1 MLTRMEKYE
10 AAPVELLASKI
21 SVWWDIT
28 SCPVPEGYD
37 PRLVLLQAYSSTG
50 IVLKHDP
57 FIESSYSEGGVASF
71 IAVELFGWKLWN
83 LPPASVVFISDP
95 QNISRLT
102 LRMHTIN
109 MRGYNIL
116 HILKDTPELP
126 IRFWGWKSFLKDARM
141 GKKIQEDE
149 LDDFN
154 VEPVGIV
161 CRGTLKIKA
170 PNNAILCKDSASRSY
185 VGSALVSE
193 ALAVRNALRAAAAL
207 GLTTLNLFSD
217 SLVLISTLLSGSD
230 LNEIVG
236 LLVDLRNLASLFNHL
251 SFSHV
256 SPTCNVMADSLAKS
270 ALARLM
276 ADNALF
282 RA

>member
-1 MLTRMEKYE
+1 MEKYE

-37 PRLVLLQAYSSTG
+37 PRLVRKT
-50 IVLKHDP
+50 
-57 FIESSYSEGGVASF
+57 IESKLKKTCYSG
-71 IAVELFGWKLWN
+71 
-83 LPPASVVFISDP
+83 P
-95 QNISRLT
+95 LT
-102 LRMHTIN
+102 ITSL
-109 MRGYNIL
+109 
-116 HILKDTPELP
+116 
-126 IRFWGWKSFLKDARM
+126 DARM